1 MNYYIYLPINNS
13 VLFNRICIPHK
24 NMKFIVACILLSF
37 CITSCTNSNNDSN
50 MGQLQLADNYMTTKP
65 EISLKILDSLNNT
78 DCPKDH
84 YFALL
89 YAQAKYRNYA
99 RIDNDSLILVA
110 LQYYSTCNDSVTK
123 ARTYLVAA
131 QVYKELNQYETA
143 LKYIHNAATT
153 AKGITDNWL
162 KCHIYYLWGRLLKES
177 SDIDDSTEKFEI
189 SLFFAKELKD
199 TSLIINRMN
208 EIGYNYLASK
218 KYITSIE
225 KFNEAIELAASS
237 GHKISLASLYGNK
250 SLAFHLI
257 NSNEEALKNISQAIL
272 YNKYLHGNDSLSN
285 LNFKGRL
292 LLLCNQI
299 DSAQYYIERGKDTSS
314 IYGMNAYYS
323 CMSTLK
329 EKQKDFKSALE
340 YEKLHSKCLQQIA
353 SDIES
358 NKIAELNKQYNSAQI
373 EAENKQLKINNQQK
387 SIFALSATIITIVVA
402 LMAYEYT
409 LHHRRKA
416 RLALQEQLNSFNN
429 SIKQMQQHE
438 NQIMADRLKMHEEAM
453 TLTHNLDDKTR
464 ELEAARKL
472 ISDMKKHL
480 LQNNAAVKKIYD
492 ILHASSNTK
501 KYEKPAPLN
510 ESEIDELITAIN
522 NCYDNFAEKLRTRFS
537 GLSPGDIYICCLIK
551 LGIDNPGLCAILDI
565 SDNTL
570 RKRKY
575 RIKKERLDPNGNY
588 TSLEDMIR
596 APHPL

>member
-1 MNYYIYLPINNS
+1 
-13 VLFNRICIPHK
+13 
-24 NMKFIVACILLSF
+24 MKFILVCILLSF
-37 CITSCTNSNNDSN
+37 CITSCTTGNNDSN
-50 MGQLQLADNYMTTKP
+50 MEQLQFADNYMTTKP

-110 LQYYSTCNDSVTK
+110 LQYYSTGSDSLMK

-131 QVYKELNQYETA
+131 QIYRELGLNDKS
-143 LKYIHNAATT
+143 LKYIRQAATT
-153 AKGITDNWL
+153 SEKVADKWL
-162 KCHIYYLWGRLLKES
+162 SSNIFYLWGRLLQETP
-177 SDIDDSTEKFEI
+177 DIDGSIEKFEL
-189 SLFFAKELKD
+189 SLHYAKELKD
-199 TSLIINRMN
+199 TMSIINRLS
-208 EIGYNYLASK
+208 ELGFNYLAENK
-218 KYITSIE
+218 IVAGTNKI
-225 KFNEAIELAASS
+225 NQAIELATSINAYED
-237 GHKISLASLYGNK
+237 LALLYGRK
-250 SLAFHLI
+250 SQIFYILG
-257 NSNEEALKNISQAIL
+257 NYEEALDCINEAMI
-272 YNKYLHGNDSLSN
+272 YNQYTSHRDSLSN
-285 LNFKGRL
+285 LNFKGRIL
-292 LLLCNQI
+292 LNNNLL
-299 DSAQYYIERGKDTSS
+299 DSAEYYIEQGRDSS
-314 IYGMNAYYS
+314 SLYS
-323 CMSTLK
+323 LSSFHECMSILK
-329 EKQKDFKSALE
+329 EKQGNHAEALKHEKSHSE
-340 YEKLHSKCLQQIA
+340 YLKKII

-416 RLALQEQLNSFNN
+416 RAALQEQLNSFNAN
-429 SIKQMQQHE
+429 IKQMQQHE

-537 GLSPGDIYICCLIK
+537 GLSPSDVYICCLIK

>member
-1 MNYYIYLPINNS
+1 
-13 VLFNRICIPHK
+13 
-24 NMKFIVACILLSF
+24 
-37 CITSCTNSNNDSN
+37 
-50 MGQLQLADNYMTTKP
+50 MTTKP

-78 DCPKDH
+78 NCPKDH

-99 RIDNDSLILVA
+99 RFDNDSLIRVA
-110 LQYYSTCNDSVTK
+110 LQYYSASDDSTMK
-123 ARTYLVAA
+123 ARAYLVAA
-131 QVYKELNQYETA
+131 QIYKELNQNETA
-143 LKYIHNAATT
+143 LKYIHNAAT
-153 AKGITDNWL
+153 AAEGITDNWI

-177 SDIDDSTEKFEI
+177 SDINNSTERFEI

-199 TSLIINRMN
+199 TSLIINRLN

-225 KFNEAIELAASS
+225 KFNEAIELAANS
-237 GHKISLASLYGNK
+237 KLYINLASLYGNK
-250 SLAFHLI
+250 SLAFYLI
-257 NSNEEALKNISQAIL
+257 SSHEEALRNISQAIL

-292 LLLCNQI
+292 LLQCNQI

-314 IYGMNAYYS
+314 VYGLNAYYS
-323 CMSTLK
+323 CMSMLK

-340 YEKLHSKCLQQIA
+340 YEKLYSKCLQQIA

-358 NKIAELNKQYNSAQI
+358 NKIAELNKQYNTAQI
-373 EAENKQLKINNQQK
+373 EVENKQLKINNQQK

-409 LHHRRKA
+409 LYHRRKA
-416 RLALQEQLNSFNN
+416 RAASQEQLNSFNN

-438 NQIMADRLKMHEEAM
+438 SQIMADRQKMQEKNTA
-453 TLTHNLDDKTR
+453 LTHNLDDKTR
-464 ELEAARKL
+464 ELEAAQA
-472 ISDMKKHL
+472 IIADMKKHL
-480 LQNNAAVKKIYD
+480 LQNNAAIKKIYD
-492 ILHASSNTK
+492 ILRASSNPK
-501 KYEKPAPLN
+501 KYAKPAPLD
-510 ESEIDELITAIN
+510 ESEIDELINAIN

-537 GLSPGDIYICCLIK
+537 GLSPSDVYICCLIK

-575 RIKKERLDPNGNY
+575 RIKKERLDPDGNY
-588 TSLEDMIR
+588 TSLEEMLR
-596 APHPL
+596 SPLAL

>member
-1 MNYYIYLPINNS
+1 MKIIIS
-13 VLFNRICIPHK
+13 VTFCLLFI
-24 NMKFIVACILLSF
+24 SF
-37 CITSCTNSNNDSN
+37 SCLKEPNEAYNK
-50 MGQLQLADNYMTTKP
+50 QLQLADKLITSNSKK
-65 EISLKILDSLNNT
+65 SLFILDSLNNT

-89 YAQAKYRNYA
+89 YAQAKYRNYVKFN
-99 RIDNDSLILVA
+99 NDSLINVA

-353 SDIES
+353 FDIES
-358 NKIAELNKQYNSAQI
+358 NNIAELNKQYNSAQI

-387 SIFALSATIITIVVA
+387 SIFALSASIITIIVA
-402 LMAYEYT
+402 LTAYEYT
-409 LHHRRKA
+409 LYHRRKA

-429 SIKQMQQHE
+429 NIKQMQQHE

-537 GLSPGDIYICCLIK
+537 GLSPSDVYICCLIK

-575 RIKKERLDPNGNY
+575 RIKKERLDPDGNY
-588 TSLEDMIR
+588 ASLEDMIR